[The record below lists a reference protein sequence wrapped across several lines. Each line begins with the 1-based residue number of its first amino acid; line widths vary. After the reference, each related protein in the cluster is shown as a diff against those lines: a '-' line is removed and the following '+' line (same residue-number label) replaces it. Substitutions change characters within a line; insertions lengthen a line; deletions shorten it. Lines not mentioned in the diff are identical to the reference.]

1 MSSNSNFKHG
11 RKELRHGIKK
21 IGERR
26 KRFDETNKK
35 QSKKP
40 RYNKI
45 NLVSEP
51 EEEES
56 EENEEEDDD
65 FGNEDY
71 KTKEK
76 IYSSL
81 LKLIKNDDED
91 INQDLDEDSDLED
104 LQDDEIE
111 LQNKSKKTSS
121 EIKNGESSDD
131 DEKKE
136 DELVNDI
143 DSDADDESNK
153 VHDYYR
159 IQFDNYNEQEIT
171 KLNEQKGKCK
181 FNMVKYPLLND
192 DSELTEDTGIS
203 NSMVYMKPKLNFDDN
218 KLDVPE
224 LYHNLSSYQ
233 YKQKLKLQNPEMFQS
248 DYNFTN
254 LQKNIIDPVNQ
265 YKDVLYTYQDHKH
278 EKEYRDIYT
287 LHILNHLFKTRDK
300 ILKNNYKLS
309 QKNEEAKNKD
319 ENEVEVDENDDSFKD
334 QGYNRTKCM
343 IVLPTRQVCYD
354 VLTNLIEKSGI
365 DQVDKINKFKDQFNI
380 DDDDYSLDKL
390 STKDD
395 DFKHLF
401 KGNTN
406 DFFIVGVKVTRK
418 TLRLYSALDSS
429 DLVLCSPLG
438 LKLLLESYSKPK
450 NDPSKDAD
458 EDGDAKKLNEQL
470 GIKGK
475 QNKNSKFQKGSRGK
489 KNTDD
494 FLSSLEIVV
503 LDQFQTFEYQ
513 NSTNVL
519 NIMKTNLN
527 NLPQEQTSDMDFGR
541 IKYYYLDN
549 LQYLFRQTLI
559 FTKNLTVNSNLVFNN
574 YCFNRNGRFKNL
586 IRLNDLKYTV
596 LNYLKLYNNMLNLKF
611 QRFETS
617 KDPQQM
623 IISEPDFRF
632 KFFISSILPNL
643 IKNESNGVLIYIP
656 DYTDFLRLKNYIGK
670 NTSLLVDD
678 LNEYSSVPKITKTR
692 NFFKL
697 TSEKSPT
704 VRGSKKINVL
714 LYTER
719 LHYYRK
725 YDIKGIKQ
733 LIFYKPPTDHKY
745 FQDFMKMMIKYNL
758 NFNKQINDGA
768 NSDDSDNDDDVL
780 MEDLVVRSIYSKL
793 DSLYMNR
800 IVGNKNLGILMSGSN
815 DVYEF

>member
-1 MSSNSNFKHG
+1 MEGNKYSKSG
-11 RKELRHGIKK
+11 RKELRRGVKK

-26 KRFDETNKK
+26 KRNNENRDEQYKK
-35 QSKKP
+35 AKHGKNMITESYK
-40 RYNKI
+40 
-45 NLVSEP
+45 
-51 EEEES
+51 EEEKED
-56 EENEEEDDD
+56 EETDEFSDCD
-65 FGNEDY
+65 DY
-71 KTKEK
+71 KTKDK

-81 LKLIKNDDED
+81 LKLITNEEEL
-91 INQDLDEDSDLED
+91 LDGKLDGDSDQED
-104 LQDDEIE
+104 LEENELE
-111 LQNKSKKTSS
+111 LQHKTKTASG
-121 EIKNGESSDD
+121 EIQNGGESSEEEEED
-131 DEKKE
+131 KE
-136 DELVNDI
+136 AGDI
-143 DSDADDESNK
+143 DSDVEESNEIC
-153 VHDYYR
+153 DYYK
-159 IQFDNYNEQEIT
+159 IQFDNYNEQEI
-171 KLNEQKGKCK
+171 KNLDEQKSNSK
-181 FNMVKYPLLND
+181 FNMAKYALLND
-192 DSELTEDTGIS
+192 EDLDDASGIT
-203 NSMVYMKPKLNFDDN
+203 NNMVYMKPKLNHDDN
-218 KLDVPE
+218 SVEVPK

-233 YKQKLKLQNPEMFQS
+233 YKQKLKLHNPELFKN
-248 DYNFTN
+248 DYSFSN

-265 YKDVLYTYQDHKH
+265 YKDLLYTYQEHDN
-278 EKEYRDIYT
+278 EKEYRDVYT
-287 LHILNHLFKTRDK
+287 LHVLNHLFKTRDR
-300 ILKNNYKLS
+300 ILKNNYRLS
-309 QKNEEAKNKD
+309 QKHDDSNEEKMD
-319 ENEVEVDENDDSFKD
+319 EENDDSFKD

-343 IVLPTRQVCYD
+343 IVLPTRQACYE
-354 VLTNLIEKSGI
+354 VLSNLIEKSGI

-406 DFFIVGVKVTRK
+406 DFFIIGVKVTRK
-418 TLRLYSALDSS
+418 TLKLYSGLDSS

-450 NDPSKDAD
+450 NDFNKGAD
-458 EDGDAKKLNEQL
+458 EDEDNKKLNEQL

-475 QNKNSKFQKGSRGK
+475 KQSKFQQGTKGK
-489 KNTDD
+489 KNTDA

-513 NSTNVL
+513 NATNVL

-527 NLPQEQTSDMDFGR
+527 NLPQDQTNDMDFGR
-541 IKYYYLDN
+541 IKYYFLDN
-549 LQYLFRQTLI
+549 FQYLFRQTLI

-586 IRLNDLKYTV
+586 LRVNNLKYSV
-596 LNYLKLYNNMLNLKF
+596 LNYLKLYSNMMTLKF

-617 KDPQQM
+617 RDPQQM
-623 IISEPDFRF
+623 IVSEPDFRF
-632 KFFISSILPNL
+632 KFFISSVLPKL
-643 IKNESNGVLIYIP
+643 IKNESSGILIYIP

-719 LHYYRK
+719 LHYYRR

-733 LIFYKPPTDHKY
+733 LIFYKPPTNYRY

-758 NFNKQINDGA
+758 NLNKHTIENDQ
-768 NSDDSDNDDDVL
+768 SDYDGSDNDDDVL
-780 MEDLVVRSIYSKL
+780 MESLEVRCIYSKL

-800 IVGNKNLGILMSGSN
+800 LVGNKNLGILMSGGN
-815 DVYEF
+815 DVYEFK

>member
-1 MSSNSNFKHG
+1 MAGGNFKNG
-11 RKELRHGIKK
+11 RKELRHGVKK

-26 KRFDETNKK
+26 KREDERNVKEQK
-35 QSKKP
+35 RYKHAKP
-40 RYNKI
+40 E
-45 NLVSEP
+45 LVIVNESESHS

-56 EENEEEDDD
+56 DLDD
-65 FGNEDY
+65 EY
-71 KTKEK
+71 KTKDK

-81 LKLIKNDDED
+81 LKLIKNDEEE
-91 INQDLDEDSDLED
+91 INESLANDSDLEN
-104 LQDDEIE
+104 LQEDEFE
-111 LQNKSKKTSS
+111 LQKKSKKTSS
-121 EIKNGESSDD
+121 EIKNGDSSAEGSQEDD
-131 DEKKE
+131 AASENSDSDKE
-136 DELVNDI
+136 DN
-143 DSDADDESNK
+143 NK
-153 VHDYYR
+153 IHDYYKVH
-159 IQFDNYNEQEIT
+159 FDSYKEQEIT
-171 KLNEQKGKCK
+171 KLNEQKLKSK
-181 FNMVKYPLLND
+181 LNMVKYTLLND
-192 DSELTEDTGIS
+192 DSDIDSSAVS
-203 NSMVYMKPKLNFDDN
+203 NNMVYMKPKMTFDDN
-218 KLDVPE
+218 NLNTPE

-233 YKQKLKLQNPEMFQS
+233 YKQKLKLQNPELFET
-248 DYNFTN
+248 DYAFTN
-254 LQKNIIDPVNQ
+254 LQKNIIDPINQ
-265 YKDVLYTYQDHKH
+265 YKDLLYTYQDHKF

-287 LHILNHLFKTRDK
+287 MHILNHLFKTRDR
-300 ILKNNYKLS
+300 ILKNNYRLS
-309 QKNEEAKNKD
+309 QKNDDNKEGD
-319 ENEVEVDENDDSFKD
+319 VVDEGDDSFKD

-343 IVLPTRQVCYD
+343 IVLPTRQACYE
-354 VLTNLIEKSGI
+354 VLSTLIEKSGI

-390 STKDD
+390 SSKDD

-418 TLRLYSALDSS
+418 TLKLYSALDSS

-438 LKLLLESYSKPK
+438 MKLLLESYSKPK
-450 NDPSKDAD
+450 HDPSKND
-458 EDGDAKKLNEQL
+458 DGDDETKKLNEQL

-475 QNKNSKFQKGSRGK
+475 KSNKFQKGSKGK

-503 LDQFQTFEYQ
+503 LDQFQTFEFQ
-513 NSTNVL
+513 NASNVI

-559 FTKNLTVNSNLVFNN
+559 FTKNLTVNSNLIFNN
-574 YCFNRNGRFKNL
+574 YCFNRSGKFKNL
-586 IRLNDLKYTV
+586 IRVNDLKSTV
-596 LNYLKLYNNMLNLKF
+596 LNSLTLYKNMLNLKF
-611 QRFETS
+611 QRFEPS

-632 KFFISSILPNL
+632 KFFVSSILPNL
-643 IKNESNGVLIYIP
+643 IKNETSGVLIYIP
-656 DYTDFLRLKNYIGK
+656 EYTDFLRLKNYIGK

-733 LIFYKPPTDHKY
+733 LIFYKPPSDFKY

-758 NFNKQINDGA
+758 NFNKNFGNDL
-768 NSDDSDNDDDVL
+768 NSDDSDHGDDVI
-780 MEDLVVRSIYSKL
+780 MEDLVVRCIYSKF
-793 DSLYMNR
+793 DSLCMNKL
-800 IVGNKNLGILMSGSN
+800 VGNKNLGILMSGSN
-815 DVYEF
+815 DVYEFK